1 MRETVMTQPTQPIM
15 PTPVNPTPANLT
27 PANQVD
33 TDLFNAIVD
42 REAVR
47 CAIKHPI
54 DRSTIS
60 VSEIAQSKIAYPWNP
75 GLPES
80 EAFFSNLIDSGS
92 PLDAFTDT
100 EIDQQAQ
107 GFFSQLDQLWD
118 NSLAAVLARKF
129 ATVPQDVL
137 RSIATNATQLL
148 NQGDQL
154 VDQLAQCVQAA
165 LPQWAIEDLQV
176 LSRPMAFA
184 MRGEVTESP
193 LLNRDWQTLSSTEQ
207 AKLSLTIARYAIDE
221 LNKTDMA

>member
-1 MRETVMTQPTQPIM
+1 M
-15 PTPVNPTPANLT
+15 PAK
-27 PANQVD
+27 AIQAD

-42 REAVR
+42 RDAVR

-54 DRSTIS
+54 DSSTIS
-60 VSEIAQSKIAYPWNP
+60 VVETAHSKIAYPWNP

-80 EAFFSNLIDSGS
+80 EAFFNNLVDHGS
-92 PLDAFTDT
+92 PLDAFSDA

-107 GFFSQLDQLWD
+107 GFFQQLDQLWGD
-118 NSLAAVLARKF
+118 SLSTVLARKF
-129 ATVPQDVL
+129 ATVPQAVL
-137 RSIATNATQLL
+137 QAIATNASALL

-165 LPQWAIEDLQV
+165 LPHWAIEDLQV

-193 LLNRDWQTLSSTEQ
+193 LLNRDWQTLSATEQ

-221 LNKTDMA
+221 LNKTAA

>member
-1 MRETVMTQPTQPIM
+1 MTSQPSRNNVP
-15 PTPVNPTPANLT
+15 NPLQA
-27 PANQVD
+27 D

-60 VSEIAQSKIAYPWNP
+60 VIETANSKIAYPWNP
-75 GLPES
+75 SLPES
-80 EAFFSNLIDSGS
+80 EAFFNNLVDSGE
-92 PLDAFTDT
+92 PLDAFTAA

-118 NSLAAVLARKF
+118 DSLATVLARKF
-129 ATVPQDVL
+129 ATVPQTVL
-137 RSIATNATQLL
+137 QTIAANAAQLL

-154 VDQLAQCVQAA
+154 VDQLAQCVQSA
-165 LPQWAIEDLQV
+165 LPHWAIEDLQV

-193 LLNRDWQTLSSTEQ
+193 LLNRDWQTLSATEQ

-221 LNKTDMA
+221 LNKTAA